1 MKDRTLK
8 ALPQNIVYRTP
19 MVVTNATDQTK
30 INVQIAGDTAE
41 YSLLNKSG
49 DILAVGDSVIVESTG
64 TNLNNGIISY
74 KFGVSNSAYLPLAG
88 GTLTGLLTV
97 SSSGIN
103 LNAVPASTSDATHYY
118 IETALGNLVPK
129 TLANVKSE
137 IVTKA
142 AIESSLTGAITS
154 HTHSYVPLAGGVN
167 ITGNIALTE
176 GAAITGAIRKTI
188 YFRTGDCNTIT
199 EEWAVIH
206 PDVTN
211 APVTGYWYIQTILMA
226 TGDNKQQ
233 IAYRY
238 NGHEVYRRRY
248 DGGWSGWT
256 QVWTGSTDGSGS
268 GLDADLLDGYHASSF
283 PMIVGSSSKTW
294 DAASI
299 GAGLATGTTFTV
311 SGAATTDFVLLTY
324 TSSLSPLIVTQASVE
339 SANTVRISLANASS
353 GAINVGSKTWKVM
366 VLR

>member
-30 INVQIAGDTAE
+30 INVQIPGDSAE

-103 LNAVPASTSDATHYY
+103 LNAVSASASAATHYY
-118 IETALGNLVPK
+118 IETTGGNIVPK

-137 IVTKA
+137 LVTKA
-142 AIESSLTGAITS
+142 AVEAVLTGAITS

-167 ITGNIALTE
+167 ITGNIALTG
-176 GAAITGAIRKTI
+176 GAAITGASRKVI
-188 YFRTGDCNTIT
+188 YLTTGDCNTIV
-199 EEWAVIH
+199 EEWTVIH
-206 PDVTN
+206 PDVSN
-211 APVTGYWYIQTILMA
+211 APATGYWYMQTILMN
-226 TGDNKQQ
+226 TGDNRQQ

-238 NGHEVYRRRY
+238 NGSDIYRRY
-248 DGGWSGWT
+248 YENSSWSSW
-256 QVWTGSTDGSGS
+256 
-268 GLDADLLDGYHASSF
+268 
-283 PMIVGSSSKTW
+283 SK
-294 DAASI
+294 I
-299 GAGLATGTTFTV
+299 F
-311 SGAATTDFVLLTY
+311 
-324 TSSLSPLIVTQASVE
+324 
-339 SANTVRISLANASS
+339 
-353 GAINVGSKTWKVM
+353 
-366 VLR
+366 

>member
-74 KFGVSNSAYLPLAG
+74 KFGVSNSAYLPLVG

-103 LNAVPASTSDATHYY
+103 LNAVSASASAATHYY
-118 IETALGNLVPK
+118 VETASGNLVPK

-142 AIESSLTGAITS
+142 AVE
-154 HTHSYVPLAGGVN
+154 
-167 ITGNIALTE
+167 
-176 GAAITGAIRKTI
+176 AAITGASRKVVYLT
-188 YFRTGDCNTIT
+188 TGDCNSIT
-199 EEWAVIH
+199 EEWTVIH
-206 PDVTN
+206 PDVSN
-211 APVTGYWYIQTILMA
+211 APATGYWYMQTILMN
-226 TGDNKQQ
+226 TGDNRQQ

-238 NGHEVYRRRY
+238 NGSDIYRRY
-248 DGGWSGWT
+248 YENSSWSSW
-256 QVWTGSTDGSGS
+256 
-268 GLDADLLDGYHASSF
+268 
-283 PMIVGSSSKTW
+283 SK
-294 DAASI
+294 I
-299 GAGLATGTTFTV
+299 F
-311 SGAATTDFVLLTY
+311 
-324 TSSLSPLIVTQASVE
+324 
-339 SANTVRISLANASS
+339 
-353 GAINVGSKTWKVM
+353 
-366 VLR
+366 